1 MKKFLCGLLAAAA
14 LVALSACSDTDAL
27 KASVSEYRSNLYM
40 GTQESYSVFA
50 AWSTREYPYVSDGNV
65 GEMSDLFEVT
75 LSAADNTVTYSVKY
89 TIDGKE
95 YSSQLSFDSVRMV
108 HTCSLSLP
116 EPKESEITFKILG
129 EEKETLAEV
138 CAASIKNEEV
148 LSLEK
153 LLAAVQESEKDRIAS
168 MMRGSEFC
176 GEIYVRLLYENE
188 QCYYYI
194 GLIDRDGGCYSLLAD
209 AVTGEIVATRE

>member
-27 KASVSEYRSNLYM
+27 KASVSEYRSNIYM
-40 GTQESYSVFA
+40 GTQENYSVFA

-75 LSAADNTVTYSVKY
+75 LSAADNTVTYSVEY
-89 TIDGKE
+89 TVDGKE
-95 YSSQLSFDSVRMV
+95 YSLQLSFDSVRMV

-116 EPKESEITFKILG
+116 EPKESTIAFKVLG
-129 EEKETLAEV
+129 DEKETLAEIT
-138 CAASIKNEEV
+138 AESIRSEEV

-153 LLAAVQESEKDRIAS
+153 LLAAVQESEKNRIAS

-188 QCYYYI
+188 QCYYYV